1 MTTPPTDIEIGKRLK
16 EALVNSGA
24 SQVQFAK
31 IIGKSESTV
40 SGYLNGSITIPAIV
54 LFYAASLPPK
64 TSVDWLISGKEGQSG
79 NNVAGTIE
87 PGNDQA
93 KVRLI
98 EAGQKATARNIHLR
112 QIIEWMDDAF
122 GQNEEQALFFYE
134 DLKERY
140 PSFFEFME
148 RKRPARK
155 SDPIKKSQA
164 S

>member
-1 MTTPPTDIEIGKRLK
+1 MGSRIKQIRRRLEYNQTEFGTLLDVVASAVSAYERGEKHPTYENII
-16 EALVNSGA
+16 
-24 SQVQFAK
+24 K
-31 IIGKSESTV
+31 IAGLGCVT
-40 SGYLNGSITIPAIV
+40 L
-54 LFYAASLPPK
+54 
-64 TSVDWLISGKEGQSG
+64 DWLIAGKEELRKNTD

-93 KVRLI
+93 KTRLI

-122 GQNEEQALFFYE
+122 GKNEEQALFFYE

-140 PSFFEFME
+140 PSFYEFME
-148 RKRPARK
+148 RKRPAREN
-155 SDPIKKSQA
+155 DPVKKSQA